1 MKLQPARTP
10 IADGSHRRPLR
21 ELLISAL
28 LVLVTCAVYWPVRH
42 YDFVNHDDPVYVYE
56 NPQVQRGLSAAGVAW
71 AFGRLTGEHTYWH
84 PVTWLSL
91 MLDRQL
97 FGPGAGGFHVV
108 NVAFHAVN
116 AALLFLVLLR
126 MTGACWRSAA
136 VAALFAWHPLQVDS
150 VAWIAERKNVL
161 STFFWLL
168 TMWTYVR
175 YVEKSKVQSLKSKVP
190 GPESNVQ
197 GPKSKVL
204 EREPCTTHH
213 AWPYYTLMLV
223 FFTLGLMCKPMLVTV
238 PAILLLLDVWPLR
251 RVEFSAP
258 AAPITP
264 TLQHSSTPLLRL
276 FLEKVPLL
284 LLSAASAAITIV
296 AHQHLGSLTAEG
308 TLPTGARLGNAAV
321 SYARYLGK
329 AFWPANLAVHY
340 PHPGSWPPGW
350 VAGASAVLL
359 GVSVWTVM
367 ARRRQPYLLAG
378 WVWFLVTLL
387 PTIGII
393 QASSQAMADRFAYV
407 PLIGLFIMVV
417 WFVAD
422 LWPAGRSRGVAL
434 TITTVAMLA
443 ACLVATRLQLRYW
456 RDSEALFRR
465 AVSVTK
471 RNFLAEYSLGCAL
484 GAKNKLDEAQTH
496 FTAAL
501 KIKPDYAEA
510 YDNLG
515 VVLQMQGK
523 SAAAE
528 AEFRAALQLKPGL
541 TRAHNNLGLTLQAR
555 GQGSEALA
563 ELHETLRLQPNDSEA
578 HNNLGKILAEQ
589 GKLAEAA
596 AELEEAIRLRPDYAG
611 AHYNLGSVFVL
622 KGQLPEAVG
631 PYLAALKAQ
640 PDYADADQALGLV
653 SVALGKTNDAVKYFS
668 EALRLKPDAAES
680 HFRLGDIL
688 LNQGKAEEAA
698 RHFSTALQSRPDYP
712 EAHYQLGII
721 LAGRKQT
728 AEAILHLREA
738 VRLKPNWLEALN
750 NLAWILAT
758 QPDEKLRNG
767 AEAVRLATHA
777 VELTKTNN
785 PGALD
790 TLGAAYAEA
799 GRFRE
804 AADIAK
810 KAAELAVVASQKELA
825 AEIEKHRQAYAAGR
839 PVRD

>member
-1 MKLQPARTP
+1 MITGDRQRLP
-10 IADGSHRRPLR
+10 SR

-56 NPQVQRGLSAAGVAW
+56 NPQVLRGLSAAGVAW

-108 NVAFHAVN
+108 NVGFHAAN

-126 MTGACWRSAA
+126 MTSACWRSAA

-168 TMWTYVR
+168 TLWTYVR

-197 GPKSKVL
+197 GPRSKVL
-204 EREPCTTHH
+204 EREPCTIHH

-223 FFTLGLMCKPMLVTV
+223 FFALGLMCKPMLVTV

-251 RVEFSAP
+251 RISLST
-258 AAPITP
+258 INSQLS
-264 TLQHSSTPLLRL
+264 TLRRL
-276 FLEKVPLL
+276 FLEKVPLF

-296 AHQHLGSLTAEG
+296 GHQHLGSLTAEG

-340 PHPGSWPPGW
+340 PHPGSWPLGW
-350 VAGASAVLL
+350 VAGACAILV
-359 GVSVWTVM
+359 GVSVWTVI
-367 ARRRQPYLLAG
+367 ARRRRPYLLAG
-378 WVWFLVTLL
+378 WLWFLVTLL

-422 LWPAGRSRGVAL
+422 LWPVGRSSGVVPA
-434 TITTVAMLA
+434 ITTVAMLA

-456 RDSEALFRR
+456 RDGEALFRR
-465 AVSVTK
+465 AVSVT
-471 RNFLAEYSLGCAL
+471 RGNFLAEYSLGCAL
-484 GAKNKLDEAQTH
+484 GAKNNLDEAQTH
-496 FTAAL
+496 FAAAL

-510 YDNLG
+510 HDNLG

-528 AEFRAALQLKPGL
+528 ANFLTALQLKPDML
-541 TRAHNNLGLTLQAR
+541 RPRNNLGLSLQS
-555 GQGSEALA
+555 QGRTAEAITEFRQVLSVD
-563 ELHETLRLQPNDSEA
+563 PNNPEA
-578 HNNLGKILAEQ
+578 HNNLGKTLAEQ
-589 GKLAEAA
+589 GKLTEAMAEFA
-596 AELEEAIRLRPDYAG
+596 EAIRLRPDYAG
-611 AHYNLGSVFVL
+611 AHYNLGNTFLL
-622 KGQLPEAVG
+622 KGKLSEAIP
-631 PYLAALKAQ
+631 PYLAALQAQ
-640 PDYADADQALGLV
+640 PDFADAHQALGLV
-653 SVALGKTNDAVKYFS
+653 SSALGKTNDAVKHFS

-680 HFRLGDIL
+680 HYGLGNIL
-688 LNQGKAEEAA
+688 LKQGNVEEAA
-698 RHFSTALQSRPDYP
+698 RHFSAALQGRPDYP
-712 EAHYQLGII
+712 EAHYQLGVI
-721 LAGRKQT
+721 LAGRKQAAT
-728 AEAILHLREA
+728 AILHFREA
-738 VRLKPNWLEALN
+738 VRLRPGWLEALN
-750 NLAWILAT
+750 NLAWILASES
-758 QPDEKLRNG
+758 DEKLRNG
-767 AEAVRLATHA
+767 SEAVRLAAHA

-785 PGALD
+785 AGALD
-790 TLGAAYAEA
+790 TLAAAYAET
-799 GRFRE
+799 GRFMPAVETLQRAIQLAVMSGDRE
-804 AADIAK
+804 A
-810 KAAELAVVASQKELA
+810 
-825 AEIEKHRQAYAAGR
+825 EKQLRGR
-839 PVRD
+839 LKVYQSGQPFRE

>member
-1 MKLQPARTP
+1 MKLQPVGTQP
-10 IADGSHRRPLR
+10 ADAPQRRPGR

-97 FGPGAGGFHVV
+97 FGPGAGAFHVV
-108 NVAFHAVN
+108 NVGFHAAN

-168 TMWTYVR
+168 TMCAYVR
-175 YVEKSKVQSLKSKVP
+175 YVEESKVQSLKSKVM
-190 GPESNVQ
+190 GAESKVQ
-197 GPKSKVL
+197 SPKSKVL

-223 FFTLGLMCKPMLVTV
+223 FFALGLMCKPMLVTV

-251 RVEFSAP
+251 RISLST
-258 AAPITP
+258 INSQLS
-264 TLQHSSTPLLRL
+264 TLRRL
-276 FLEKVPLL
+276 FLEKVPLF

-296 AHQHLGSLTAEG
+296 GHQHLGSLTAEG
-308 TLPTGARLGNAAV
+308 TLPTGTRLGNAAI

-367 ARRRQPYLLAG
+367 ARRRRPYLLAG

-422 LWPAGRSRGVAL
+422 LWPVGRGRGVAQAL
-434 TITTVAMLA
+434 TTVAMLA

-456 RDSEALFRR
+456 RDGEALFRR

-484 GAKNKLDEAQTH
+484 GAKNKLEEAQTH
-496 FTAAL
+496 FAAAL

-510 YDNLG
+510 HDNLG

-523 SAAAE
+523 STAAE
-528 AEFRAALQLKPGL
+528 AEFRAALRLKPGL
-541 TRAHNNLGLTLQAR
+541 TRAHNNLGLALQAR
-555 GQGSEALA
+555 GKGSEALA
-563 ELHETLRLQPNDSEA
+563 ELHEMLRLQPNDPEA
-578 HNNLGKILAEQ
+578 HNNLAKILAEQ

-622 KGQLPEAVG
+622 KGKLPEAIG

-680 HFRLGDIL
+680 HYRLGDIL
-688 LNQGKAEEAA
+688 LNQGKAEEAE
-698 RHFSTALQSRPDYP
+698 RHFSAALQSRPDYP
-712 EAHYQLGII
+712 EAHYQLGVI

-728 AEAILHLREA
+728 AEAIPHLREA
-738 VRLKPNWLEALN
+738 VRLKPDWLEALN
-750 NLAWILAT
+750 NLAWLLAT
-758 QPDEKLRNG
+758 EPDDKLRNG

-777 VELTKTNN
+777 VELTRTNN

-790 TLGAAYAEA
+790 TLGAAYAEV
-799 GRFRE
+799 GRFSDAVQTAEE
-804 AADIAK
+804 AAW
-810 KAAELAVVASQKELA
+810 KARSSGQIDLSVQLTERVKLY
-825 AEIEKHRQAYAAGR
+825 QAQR
-839 PVRD
+839 PFRE